1 MPVIEMRVPRD
12 AAFKRFVL
20 HPTFIRHLLGAYPL
34 PGLDPDRVERVEPAS
49 ANLVGPDLSQRLADA
64 VWCLRLRDGRRAYL
78 VVECQSQPDPA
89 MPYRMQHAVGT
100 LALAL
105 SRDPPPGYAAGRVPP
120 IRSLTVYSGLA
131 PWPEAE
137 EGPEPGMPPA
147 ACPVLELRRYQD
159 PGGEGNVVVLLMV
172 RQANWPSTGG
182 ESPPW

>member
-1 MPVIEMRVPRD
+1 MHVIEMRVPCD
-12 AAFKRFVL
+12 APFKRFVL

-105 SRDPPPGYAAGRVPP
+105 SRDPPPDYAAGRVPP
-120 IRSLTVYSGLA
+120 IRNLTVYSAG
-131 PWPEAE
+131 WPR
-137 EGPEPGMPPA
+137 G
-147 ACPVLELRRYQD
+147 RRRRKGRECRRRSARCWSC
-159 PGGEGNVVVLLMV
+159 GGTRIRAG
-172 RQANWPSTGG
+172 RAIRFCC
-182 ESPPW
+182 